1 MLTELPA
8 EVISFNTHFQI
19 QYSTSYTGKVLGSCP
34 IGFAYC
40 MSFMVAF
47 QNLIKENC
55 NSFILT
61 IGCITVSSYVTTND
75 IFKTFVS
82 HAMDLFGM
90 AILKK

>member
-1 MLTELPA
+1 
-8 EVISFNTHFQI
+8 
-19 QYSTSYTGKVLGSCP
+19 
-34 IGFAYC
+34 